1 MFKFIKIGEKF
12 VYNFFFMV
20 CFKMKEGVIF
30 FGYIFDIMCF
40 CILFKLGL
48 YINIFIEQ
56 EFNMVI

>member
-1 MFKFIKIGEKF
+1 MFKFIKIGEKI

-48 YINIFIEQ
+48 YINIFIE
-56 EFNMVI
+56 